1 MKKIDWLKVWMVIFG
16 SILGIGIICAYG
28 FMPLALVKALNVLFH
43 LGIPYNAETYC
54 MSAIL
59 ILLFGNPNFSFSDS
73 RKDSTPPKGKKPCGC
88 GK

>member
-1 MKKIDWLKVWMVIFG
+1 MKSIDWLNVWVVIFG
-16 SILGIGIICAYG
+16 SFLGLGIICAYA
-28 FMPLALVKALNVLFH
+28 FMPLALLKALNVLFQ

-54 MSAIL
+54 LSAIL

-73 RKDSTPPKGKKPCGC
+73 RKDSTPPKTKKPCGC